1 MTLPTTMTTNMN
13 TTTTRLSGRRRMHA
27 VKQCVRAITC
37 IAVLASCSGTN
48 GDASRPLNRTEAETL
63 AQVLY
68 RNYEAKGAVFELST
82 RALSGSGTVTLS
94 GMVNWENHSG
104 VAVVN
109 GYGAGDGVVEAIAWT
124 ANAIA
129 EKRPAWADR
138 LMGKDPQSFFA
149 RPVAIDSQQLDRL
162 VAVVVGLAGTQPEN
176 AQLILQNEGAQFVRT
191 DTLRNTEAIVLRYSP
206 KLLYWCDAQTGQM
219 LRMEATDSTG
229 TWPIVVDIVKTGP
242 QEIPLPPTVPYPR

>member
-1 MTLPTTMTTNMN
+1 MSVPRRVMYVFRTLIIGLIACAA
-13 TTTTRLSGRRRMHA
+13 LSACG
-27 VKQCVRAITC
+27 
-37 IAVLASCSGTN
+37 GT
-48 GDASRPLNRTEAETL
+48 DAETARPLNRTEAETL

-109 GYGAGDGVVEAIAWT
+109 GYGTGEGVVETIAWT
-124 ANAIA
+124 SNAIA

-138 LMGKDPQSFFA
+138 LMGKDPQSFFV
-149 RPVAIDSQQLDRL
+149 RPVSLNSQQLDRL

-176 AQLILQNEGAQFVRT
+176 AQLILQNEGAQFVRN
-191 DTLRNTEAIVLRYSP
+191 DTLRNTDAIVLRYSP
-206 KLLYWCDAQTGQM
+206 TLLYWLDAQTGQM
-219 LRMEATDSTG
+219 LRMEAIDSTG
-229 TWPIVVDIVKTGP
+229 AWPVVVDIMKTGP